1 MKIKNL
7 CIIPARSGS
16 KRIPQKNIR
25 LFFGKPIITYSIKAA
40 IKSNLFDEIIVS
52 TDDNEIAEIAIQAG
66 AKVPFFRSLENSDDN
81 ATTVDVIVEVINQ
94 LKINKLYYENICC
107 LYPTAPLILKN
118 SLIDAHNLFLSK
130 NYDSVFPISKFS
142 HPIKRALTIN
152 IQDKVEMIWP
162 KNQSKRSQD
171 LETAYYDSG
180 QFYWINSGKVLK
192 TKKLYTENSGYILL
206 KTNQVQDIDNEE
218 DWQIAELK
226 YKLLKQL

>member
-1 MKIKNL
+1 MKTKNL

-16 KRIPQKNIR
+16 KRIQKKNIK
-25 LFFGKPIITYSIKAA
+25 LFFGKPIITYSIEAA

-52 TDDNEIAEIAIQAG
+52 TDDNEIAEIAIQSG
-66 AKVPFFRSLENSDDN
+66 AKVPFFRSSENSDDN
-81 ATTVDVIVEVINQ
+81 ATTADVIVEVINQ
-94 LKINKLYYENICC
+94 LKVYYENICC
-107 LYPTAPLILKN
+107 LYPTAPLVLKS
-118 SLIDAHNLFLSK
+118 SLIDAYNLFMSK

-142 HPIKRALTIN
+142 HPINRALTIN
-152 IQDKVEMIWP
+152 NQDKVEMIWP

-171 LETAYYDSG
+171 LPTAYYDSG
-180 QFYWINSGKVLK
+180 QFYWIDSHKILK
-192 TKKLYTENSGYILL
+192 TNKLYTENSGYILL